1 MEVSVACAEWL
12 PHARTAAEAL
22 AAADAQ
28 TFWHGAVARA
38 PSGGRALGV
47 RDMLAWFD
55 AARAI
60 VAYNGHAFD
69 MRVLRQYYDGNDA
82 RWDAHVG
89 KMHDPFAGVTRAAGR
104 RVKLDTLLE
113 LNGLERKAGAGQ
125 DAPRWW
131 AEGRLQQLEQYCAR
145 DVRALSELAL
155 RAQVYVQRGVA
166 ADAVSI
172 RHLFEDAARGASGS
186 ERDAGATEQEG
197 DNDADPP
204 AMGRRAAKRPRS
216 YDEVRRRTRRR
227 AAGGAARGY
236 MMRATRQTGAKRD
249 AIEMGPLAMARTV
262 DDRYEWRDA
271 GLKRRRTSAR
281 FGDG

>member
-1 MEVSVACAEWL
+1 MRVTVHW
-12 PHARTAAEAL
+12 
-22 AAADAQ
+22 
-28 TFWHGAVARA
+28 A
-38 PSGGRALGV
+38 PRGQ
-47 RDMLAWFD
+47 

-155 RAQVYVQRGVA
+155 RAQVYGVWLA
-166 ADAVSI
+166 KCPHFGNTAP
-172 RHLFEDAARGASGS
+172 L
-186 ERDAGATEQEG
+186 
-197 DNDADPP
+197 P
-204 AMGRRAAKRPRS
+204 APIAYSHFR
-216 YDEVRRRTRRR
+216 
-227 AAGGAARGY
+227 
-236 MMRATRQTGAKRD
+236 
-249 AIEMGPLAMARTV
+249 
-262 DDRYEWRDA
+262 
-271 GLKRRRTSAR
+271 
-281 FGDG
+281 